1 MPVYYDQLGK
11 AVNLIS
17 DPKRII
23 SLVPSQTELL
33 FDLGLENNIIGITKF
48 CTHPKKKVKHLAKVG
63 GTKSLSI
70 KKIRNLNPDIII
82 ANKEEND
89 QNQIEELQKSF
100 PVWTSDIGNL
110 QDALD
115 MILNLGKVTNKVRE
129 ADRIVHDITLTF
141 NSLNSISL
149 NLRVA
154 YFIWRKPYMVAGK
167 GTFINDI
174 LQKSGLTNV
183 FELERYPEIY
193 AGTLVEAMPDVVFL
207 SSEPYPFKER
217 HIDEFKLLLPNSI
230 IKIVDGEMF
239 SWYGSRLLQTPNYL
253 QQIIRELIEK

>member
-149 NLRVA
+149 NCSL
-154 YFIWRKPYMVAGK
+154 YMHLLW
-167 GTFINDI
+167 FLDLI
-174 LQKSGLTNV
+174 LSWFSIGNHNPHKLILTDH
-183 FELERYPEIY
+183 Y
-193 AGTLVEAMPDVVFL
+193 
-207 SSEPYPFKER
+207 
-217 HIDEFKLLLPNSI
+217 
-230 IKIVDGEMF
+230 
-239 SWYGSRLLQTPNYL
+239 YL
-253 QQIIRELIEK
+253 YCLNL